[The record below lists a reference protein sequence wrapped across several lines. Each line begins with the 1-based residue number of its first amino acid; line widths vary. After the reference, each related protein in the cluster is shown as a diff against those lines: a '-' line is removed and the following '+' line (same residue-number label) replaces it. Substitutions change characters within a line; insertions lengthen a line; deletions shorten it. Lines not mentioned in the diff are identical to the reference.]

1 MWHPS
6 NKQRR
11 IRARRKD
18 IGYGWM
24 MMMMM
29 MMMMWHIICD
39 IIHRLCRIISDGW
52 QQSCIIKYIFC
63 THWTS
68 GSFSTLGNL
77 IAGGVLGPSHIDS
90 YTTYFLFTLF
100 VLENHRYEGCT
111 HFNNYGGTTQPSHS
125 YMNNNMPHSVLPTPQ
140 DPHSVLATAP
150 ERTMTSLNL
159 IRAKPVQESSGS
171 SCSTEQP
178 NNPVQPANNNPGAPL
193 AQPANNNPAA
203 APGTGPANNNPA
215 APLVQP
221 ANNNPPLVQPANNN
235 PAAAPG
241 TGPAYFQQQAPPWA
255 YLLCWD
261 KRMGGVV
268 IVKQPQAYTTTKTAC
283 VVYGGQNN
291 TWVHQQYG

>member
-1 MWHPS
+1 
-6 NKQRR
+6 
-11 IRARRKD
+11 
-18 IGYGWM
+18 
-24 MMMMM
+24 
-29 MMMMWHIICD
+29 
-39 IIHRLCRIISDGW
+39 
-52 QQSCIIKYIFC
+52 
-63 THWTS
+63 
-68 GSFSTLGNL
+68 
-77 IAGGVLGPSHIDS
+77 
-90 YTTYFLFTLF
+90 
-100 VLENHRYEGCT
+100 
-111 HFNNYGGTTQPSHS
+111 
-125 YMNNNMPHSVLPTPQ
+125 MPHSVLPTPQ

-241 TGPAYFQQQAPPWA
+241 TGPAYFQQQAPP
-255 YLLCWD
+255 
-261 KRMGGVV
+261 
-268 IVKQPQAYTTTKTAC
+268 
-283 VVYGGQNN
+283 
-291 TWVHQQYG
+291 